1 MDEYRVL
8 QQAGTITEPSPDV
21 FIRAENIL
29 REYMGGREMSS
40 VPRSRPGLLVVAG
53 VVVMAAA
60 VTILGLVL
68 PVGNGR
74 QPHTIDQVTTPAGSP
89 VRLKAQTVALISSRS
104 SAAVADAG
112 TAVETTTN
120 SINGTAP
127 STPQTIDV
135 TFSGANVNY
144 LIASNGDGAEGV
156 ENRVVD
162 GQFYLY
168 VKGPD
173 LQMHWYHDTSPD
185 AAASASFPDPRTLLQ
200 AISPSAQL
208 VNLGTESVGG
218 MELTHLRATS
228 PASIDSAH
236 ISHVGTDV
244 TAFDAW
250 VDSHN
255 VVRKMQI
262 TSSSGGSV
270 SGSGGILCESAR
282 IASGSTPSVPGTAAI
297 PPSERVSTLPGG
309 KPVPA
314 GTICGN
320 VQSNQLSQ
328 LSTTLK
334 IQFNDL
340 GAPESVTAPTNPTN
354 QEDLG

>member
-8 QQAGTITEPSPDV
+8 QQAGTITEPSPDI

-104 SAAVADAG
+104 PAAVADAG

-144 LIASNGDGAEGV
+144 LIASNGD
-156 ENRVVD
+156 
-162 GQFYLY
+162 
-168 VKGPD
+168 
-173 LQMHWYHDTSPD
+173 
-185 AAASASFPDPRTLLQ
+185 
-200 AISPSAQL
+200 
-208 VNLGTESVGG
+208 
-218 MELTHLRATS
+218 
-228 PASIDSAH
+228 
-236 ISHVGTDV
+236 
-244 TAFDAW
+244 
-250 VDSHN
+250 
-255 VVRKMQI
+255 
-262 TSSSGGSV
+262 
-270 SGSGGILCESAR
+270 
-282 IASGSTPSVPGTAAI
+282 
-297 PPSERVSTLPGG
+297 
-309 KPVPA
+309 
-314 GTICGN
+314 
-320 VQSNQLSQ
+320 
-328 LSTTLK
+328 
-334 IQFNDL
+334 
-340 GAPESVTAPTNPTN
+340 
-354 QEDLG
+354 